1 MCGQLFFN
9 NSNGKQ
15 KMHDIRRI
23 PRDRVTVAPSLL
35 AADFGRLNEQISEVI
50 TAGADVLHLD
60 VMDGHLVPN
69 ISFGPPVIK
78 SIRKHDILFDA
89 HLMIEHP
96 KKYAKAFADV
106 GADHITFHVEC
117 ADDIRETI
125 AEIRSLGL
133 TVGMSL
139 RPGTP
144 AQAIFPYLELID
156 LVLVM
161 TVEPGFGGQSFM
173 ADQMPKLAEFK
184 REIDARKLA
193 VHLEVDGG
201 IDERTVG
208 TTAAH
213 GGNMMVAGTAVFR
226 HPRGMAFAVKTLH
239 DAGAVLNSEIG
250 K

>member
-1 MCGQLFFN
+1 MR
-9 NSNGKQ
+9 
-15 KMHDIRRI
+15 DIRMI
-23 PRDRVTVAPSLL
+23 PRDRVTVSPSLL
-35 AADFGRLNEQISEVI
+35 AADFGKLDDEIARI
-50 TAGADVLHLD
+50 TSAGADLLHLD

-69 ISFGPPVIK
+69 ISFGVPVLK
-78 SIRKHDILFDA
+78 SIRKNSDLLFDA
-89 HLMIEHP
+89 HLMIAEP
-96 KKYAKAFADV
+96 LRYAKAFADA

-117 ADDIRETI
+117 SDDIPATI
-125 AEIRSLGL
+125 AAIRSLGL

-144 AQAIFPYLELID
+144 AKAIFPYLDLID

-184 REIDARKLA
+184 REIDARKLNI
-193 VHLEVDGG
+193 HLEVDGG
-201 IDERTVG
+201 IDEKTVG

-226 HPRGMAFAVKTLH
+226 HPRGAEYAVKQLH
-239 DAGAVLNSEIG
+239 NATGLLNHEV
-250 K
+250 

>member
-1 MCGQLFFN
+1 MR
-9 NSNGKQ
+9 
-15 KMHDIRRI
+15 DIRTI
-23 PRDRVTVAPSLL
+23 PRDRVTVSPSLL
-35 AADFGRLNEQISEVI
+35 AADFGKLDEEIARI
-50 TAGADVLHLD
+50 TSGGADLLHLD

-69 ISFGPPVIK
+69 ISFGAPVLK
-78 SIRKHDILFDA
+78 SIRKNSDLLFDA
-89 HLMIEHP
+89 HLMITNP
-96 KKYAKAFADV
+96 QRYAKSFADA

-117 ADDIRETI
+117 SDDIPATI
-125 AEIRSLGL
+125 DTIRGLGC

-144 AQAIFPYLELID
+144 AAALFPYLELID

-161 TVEPGFGGQSFM
+161 TVQPGFGGQSFM
-173 ADQMPKLAEFK
+173 ADQMPKLAAFK
-184 REIDARKLA
+184 REIDARKLN

-201 IDERTVG
+201 IDENTVT

-226 HPRGMAFAVKTLH
+226 HRQGADYAIEKLH
-239 DAGAVLNSEIG
+239 EATAVLNSEVD

>member
-1 MCGQLFFN
+1 MR
-9 NSNGKQ
+9 
-15 KMHDIRRI
+15 DIRKI
-23 PRDRVTVAPSLL
+23 PTDRVTVSPSLL
-35 AADFGRLNEQISEVI
+35 AADFGKLDAEIARI
-50 TAGADVLHLD
+50 TSAGADLLHLD

-69 ISFGPPVIK
+69 ISFGVPVLK
-78 SIRKHDILFDA
+78 SIRKNSDLLFDA
-89 HLMIEHP
+89 HLMIAEP
-96 KKYAKAFADV
+96 QRYAKAFADA

-117 ADDIRETI
+117 DDDIKATI
-125 AEIRSLGL
+125 DTIRGLGL

-139 RPGTP
+139 RPGTK
-144 AQAIFPYLELID
+144 AQAIFPYLDLID

-173 ADQMPKLAEFK
+173 ADQMPKLAEFR
-184 REIDARKLA
+184 REIAARKLN

-226 HPRGMAFAVKTLH
+226 HPQGAEYAIEKLH
-239 DAGAVLNSEIG
+239 QATGVLNHEI
-250 K
+250 

>member
-1 MCGQLFFN
+1 MR
-9 NSNGKQ
+9 
-15 KMHDIRRI
+15 DIRKI
-23 PRDRVTVAPSLL
+23 PRDRTSVSPSLL
-35 AADFGRLNEQISEVI
+35 AADFGRLDDEIARI
-50 TAGADVLHLD
+50 TSAGADLLHLD

-69 ISFGPPVIK
+69 ISFGAPVLK
-78 SIRKHDILFDA
+78 SIRKNSDLLFDA
-89 HLMIEHP
+89 HLMIAHP
-96 KKYAKAFADV
+96 QRYAKSFAEA

-117 ADDIRETI
+117 SDDIPATI
-125 AEIRSLGL
+125 AAIRSLGL

-144 AQAIFPYLELID
+144 AKAIFPYLDLID

-173 ADQMPKLAEFK
+173 ENQMPKLAEFK
-184 REIDARKLA
+184 REIDARKLN

-226 HPRGMAFAVKTLH
+226 HPQGAEYAVKQLH
-239 DAGAVLNSEIG
+239 NATGVLNHEV
-250 K
+250 

>member
-1 MCGQLFFN
+1 MR
-9 NSNGKQ
+9 
-15 KMHDIRRI
+15 DIRMI
-23 PRDRVTVAPSLL
+23 PRDRVTVSPSLL
-35 AADFGRLNEQISEVI
+35 AADFGRLDEEIARI
-50 TAGADVLHLD
+50 TSAGADLLHLD

-69 ISFGPPVIK
+69 ISFGVPVIK
-78 SIRKHDILFDA
+78 SIRKNSDLLFDA
-89 HLMIEHP
+89 HLMIANP
-96 KKYAKAFADV
+96 LRYAKAFADA

-117 ADDIRETI
+117 SDDIAATI
-125 AEIRSLGL
+125 AAIRALGL

-144 AQAIFPYLELID
+144 AKALFPYLELID

-173 ADQMPKLAEFK
+173 ADQMPKLAEFR
-184 REIDARKLA
+184 REIEARKLN

-201 IDERTVG
+201 IDEKTVG

-226 HPRGMAFAVKTLH
+226 HPQGAEYAVKQLH
-239 DAGAVLNSEIG
+239 NATGKLNHEVAI
-250 K
+250 

>member
-1 MCGQLFFN
+1 MR
-9 NSNGKQ
+9 
-15 KMHDIRRI
+15 DIRKI
-23 PRDRVTVAPSLL
+23 ARDRVSVSPSLL
-35 AADFGRLNEQISEVI
+35 AADFGRLDEEIARI
-50 TAGADVLHLD
+50 TSAGADLLHLD

-69 ISFGPPVIK
+69 ISFGVPVLK
-78 SIRKHDILFDA
+78 SIRKKSDLLFDA
-89 HLMIEHP
+89 HLMIANP
-96 KKYAKAFADV
+96 QRYAKAFADA

-117 ADDIRETI
+117 SDDIAATI
-125 AEIRSLGL
+125 TTIRDLGL

-144 AQAIFPYLELID
+144 AKALFPYLDLID

-184 REIDARKLA
+184 REIDARKLN

-201 IDERTVG
+201 IDEKTVG
-208 TTAAH
+208 VTAAH

-226 HPRGMAFAVKTLH
+226 HPQGADHAIRKLH
-239 DAGAVLNSEIG
+239 EATGVLNSEVG
-250 K
+250 V

>member
-1 MCGQLFFN
+1 MI
-9 NSNGKQ
+9 K
-15 KMHDIRRI
+15 I
-23 PRDRVTVAPSLL
+23 APSILS
-35 AADFGRLNEQISEVI
+35 ADFARMGRDVEMLEAS
-50 TAGADVLHLD
+50 GADWIHFD
-60 VMDGHLVPN
+60 VMDGHFVPN
-69 ISFGPPVIK
+69 ISFGVPVLK
-78 SIRKHDILFDA
+78 SLRKNSDLLFDA
-89 HLMIEHP
+89 HLMISNP
-96 KKYAKAFADV
+96 QRYAKNFADA

-117 ADDIRETI
+117 SDDIEATI
-125 AEIRSLGL
+125 ATIRKLGC

-144 AQAIFPYLELID
+144 AETIFPYLDLID

-173 ADQMPKLAEFK
+173 ANQMPKLAEFK
-184 REIDARKLA
+184 REIDARKLK

-201 IDERTVG
+201 IDENTVG

-226 HPRGMAFAVKTLH
+226 HPRGAKYAIEKLH
-239 DAGAVLNSEIG
+239 DATAVLNSEVA

>member
-1 MCGQLFFN
+1 MY
-9 NSNGKQ
+9 
-15 KMHDIRRI
+15 DIRQI
-23 PRDRVTVAPSLL
+23 PRDRVTVSPSLL
-35 AADFGRLNEQISEVI
+35 AADFGRLDDQISEVI
-50 TAGADVLHLD
+50 SAGADLLHLD

-78 SIRKHDILFDA
+78 SIRRHGILFDA

-96 KKYAKAFADV
+96 LKYAKAFADV

-117 ADDIRETI
+117 SDDIRETI
-125 AEIRSLGL
+125 RAIRELGC

-144 AQAIFPYLELID
+144 ASSLFPYLDLID

-184 REIDARKLA
+184 REIDARKLN

-201 IDERTVG
+201 IDENTVG

-226 HPRGMAFAVKTLH
+226 HKLGMAHAVRALH
-239 DAGAVLNSEIG
+239 NATPVLNSEVRS
-250 K
+250 

>member
-1 MCGQLFFN
+1 MR
-9 NSNGKQ
+9 
-15 KMHDIRRI
+15 DIRNI
-23 PRDRVTVAPSLL
+23 PRDRVSVAPSLL
-35 AADFGRLNEQISEVI
+35 AADFGCLNDQISEVI
-50 TAGADVLHLD
+50 AAGADLLHLD

-78 SIRKHDILFDA
+78 SIRKHDTLFDA
-89 HLMIEHP
+89 HLMIEQP
-96 KKYAKAFADV
+96 KKYAKAFAAV

-117 ADDIRETI
+117 SDDIRETI
-125 AEIRSLGL
+125 AEIRSLGC

-144 AQAIFPYLELID
+144 AQALFPYLDLID

-173 ADQMPKLAEFK
+173 ADQMPKLALFK
-184 REIDARKLA
+184 REIDARKLN

-201 IDERTVG
+201 IDEKTVL

-226 HPRGMAFAVKTLH
+226 HARGMAYAVKALH
-239 DAGAVLNSEIG
+239 DAGTVLNSEVNR
-250 K
+250 

>member
-1 MCGQLFFN
+1 MR
-9 NSNGKQ
+9 
-15 KMHDIRRI
+15 DIRKI
-23 PRDRVTVAPSLL
+23 PRDRITVSPSLL
-35 AADFGRLNEQISEVI
+35 AADFGKLDDEIARISS
-50 TAGADVLHLD
+50 AGADLLHLD

-69 ISFGPPVIK
+69 ISFGVPVLK
-78 SIRKHDILFDA
+78 SFRKKSDLLFDA
-89 HLMIEHP
+89 HLMITDP
-96 KKYAKAFADV
+96 LRYAPAFADA

-117 ADDIRETI
+117 SDDIEATI
-125 AEIRSLGL
+125 AAIRDLGL

-144 AQAIFPYLELID
+144 AKALFPYLDLID

-173 ADQMPKLAEFK
+173 ANQMPKLAEFK
-184 REIDARKLA
+184 REIDARRLN

-226 HPRGMAFAVKTLH
+226 HPQGAEYAVRKLH
-239 DAGAVLNSEIG
+239 EATGVLNSEVAP
-250 K
+250 

>member
-1 MCGQLFFN
+1 MR
-9 NSNGKQ
+9 
-15 KMHDIRRI
+15 DIRTI
-23 PRDRVTVAPSLL
+23 TRDRVTVSPSLL
-35 AADFGRLNEQISEVI
+35 AADFGRLNEEISAI
-50 TAGADVLHLD
+50 TSGGADLLHLD
-60 VMDGHLVPN
+60 VMDGHFVPN
-69 ISFGPPVIK
+69 ISFGVPVLK
-78 SIRKHDILFDA
+78 SLRKNSDLLFDA
-89 HLMIEHP
+89 HLMISNP
-96 KKYAKAFADV
+96 QRYAKNFADA

-117 ADDIRETI
+117 SDDIEATI
-125 AEIRSLGL
+125 ATIRKLGC

-144 AQAIFPYLELID
+144 AETIFPYLDLID

-173 ADQMPKLAEFK
+173 ANQMPKLAEFK
-184 REIDARKLA
+184 REIDARKLK

-201 IDERTVG
+201 IDEKTVG

-226 HPRGMAFAVKTLH
+226 HPRGAKYAIEKLH
-239 DAGAVLNSEIG
+239 DATAVLNSEVA

>member
-1 MCGQLFFN
+1 MY
-9 NSNGKQ
+9 
-15 KMHDIRRI
+15 DIRNI
-23 PRDRVTVAPSLL
+23 SRDRVTVAPSLL
-35 AADFGRLNEQISEVI
+35 AADFGRLDEQISEVI
-50 TAGADVLHLD
+50 AAGADVLHLD

-69 ISFGPPVIK
+69 ISFGVPVVK
-78 SIRKHDILFDA
+78 SIRRHGILFDA
-89 HLMIEHP
+89 HLMITNP
-96 KKYAKAFADV
+96 MKYAKPFADA

-117 ADDIRETI
+117 DDDIRATI
-125 AEIRSLGL
+125 RTIRDLGC

-144 AQAIFPYLELID
+144 AEALLPYLELID

-173 ADQMPKLAEFK
+173 ADQMSKLACFR
-184 REIDARKLA
+184 REIAARKLN

-201 IDERTVG
+201 IDANTVS

-226 HPRGMAFAVKTLH
+226 HPQGMKYAVGVLH
-239 DAGAVLNSEIG
+239 DATSVLNSEVG
-250 K
+250 LR

>member
-1 MCGQLFFN
+1 MR
-9 NSNGKQ
+9 
-15 KMHDIRRI
+15 DIRMI
-23 PRDRVTVAPSLL
+23 PRDRVTVSPSLL
-35 AADFGRLNEQISEVI
+35 AADFGRLDDEIARI
-50 TAGADVLHLD
+50 TSAGADLLHLD

-69 ISFGPPVIK
+69 ISFGVPVIK
-78 SIRKHDILFDA
+78 SIRKNSDLLFDA
-89 HLMIEHP
+89 HLMITDP
-96 KKYAKAFADV
+96 LRYAKAFADA

-117 ADDIRETI
+117 SNDIPATI
-125 AEIRSLGL
+125 EAIRSLGL

-144 AQAIFPYLELID
+144 AKALFPYLELID

-173 ADQMPKLAEFK
+173 ANQMPKLAEFK
-184 REIDARKLA
+184 REIDARKLN

-201 IDERTVG
+201 IDEKTVG

-226 HPRGMAFAVKTLH
+226 HPDGMAAGVAAIHAVQDQL
-239 DAGAVLNSEIG
+239 DSAL
-250 K
+250 

>member
-1 MCGQLFFN
+1 MR
-9 NSNGKQ
+9 
-15 KMHDIRRI
+15 DIPKI
-23 PRDRVTVAPSLL
+23 PRDRVTVSPSLL
-35 AADFGRLNEQISEVI
+35 AADFGRLDDEIGRISS
-50 TAGADVLHLD
+50 AGADLLHLD

-69 ISFGPPVIK
+69 ISFGVPVLK
-78 SIRKHDILFDA
+78 SIRKRSDLLFDA
-89 HLMIEHP
+89 HLMIAEP
-96 KKYAKAFADV
+96 LRYAKAFADA

-117 ADDIRETI
+117 SDDIKTTI
-125 AEIRSLGL
+125 AAIRSLGL

-144 AQAIFPYLELID
+144 AKALFPYLDLID

-184 REIDARKLA
+184 REIDARKLN

-201 IDERTVG
+201 IDENTVG
-208 TTAAH
+208 VTSAH

-226 HPRGMAFAVKTLH
+226 HPQGAEYAIRKLH
-239 DAGAVLNSEIG
+239 EATGVLNSEVAI
-250 K
+250 

>member
-1 MCGQLFFN
+1 MR
-9 NSNGKQ
+9 
-15 KMHDIRRI
+15 DIRKI
-23 PRDRVTVAPSLL
+23 SRDKITVAPSLL
-35 AADFGRLNEQISEVI
+35 AADFGKLDSEISEVI
-50 TAGADVLHLD
+50 AAGADVLHLD

-69 ISFGPPVIK
+69 ISFGVPVVK
-78 SIRKHDILFDA
+78 SIRRHDILFDA
-89 HLMIEHP
+89 HLMITDP
-96 KKYAKAFADV
+96 LKYAKPFADA

-117 ADDIRETI
+117 SDDIDATI
-125 AEIRSLGL
+125 KAIRDLGC

-144 AQAIFPYLELID
+144 AEAIFPYLDKID

-173 ADQMPKLAEFK
+173 ADQMPKLAKFK
-184 REIDARKLA
+184 REIDRRKLN

-201 IDERTVG
+201 IDAKTVG

-226 HPRGMAFAVKTLH
+226 HAQGMAYAVKVLH
-239 DAGAVLNSEIG
+239 DASSVLNSEVG
-250 K
+250 D

>member
-1 MCGQLFFN
+1 MR
-9 NSNGKQ
+9 
-15 KMHDIRRI
+15 DIRMI
-23 PRDRVTVAPSLL
+23 PRDRVTVSPSLL
-35 AADFGRLNEQISEVI
+35 AADFGRLDDEIARI
-50 TAGADVLHLD
+50 TSGGADLLHLD

-69 ISFGPPVIK
+69 ISFGVPVIK
-78 SIRKHDILFDA
+78 SIRKHSDLLFDA
-89 HLMIEHP
+89 HLMIAEP
-96 KKYAKAFADV
+96 LRYAKAFADA

-117 ADDIRETI
+117 SDDIPATI
-125 AEIRSLGL
+125 AAIRSLGL

-144 AQAIFPYLELID
+144 AKALFPYLELID

-184 REIDARKLA
+184 REIDARKLN

-201 IDERTVG
+201 IDEKTVG

-226 HPRGMAFAVKTLH
+226 HPQGAEYAVRQLH
-239 DAGAVLNSEIG
+239 NATGVLNHEVAL
-250 K
+250 